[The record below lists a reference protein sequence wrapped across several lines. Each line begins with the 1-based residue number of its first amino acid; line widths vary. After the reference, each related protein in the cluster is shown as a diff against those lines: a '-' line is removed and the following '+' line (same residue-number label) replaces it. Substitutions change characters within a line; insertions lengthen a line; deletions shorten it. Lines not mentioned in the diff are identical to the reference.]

1 MSYGPA
7 FGGPVTIRL
16 AVGNDD
22 VTVLVVDDD
31 PTVRQVLHLMLDLEG
46 CRVVLA
52 SDGTEALSVAET
64 VRPDVV
70 LLDVEMPSMDGMEVC
85 RRLKD
90 GGEPPQVFMVSA
102 MDTLEHEH
110 QALLA
115 GADGFLRK
123 PFSPLKLLSI
133 VDSAADGPNE

>member
-1 MSYGPA
+1 M

-16 AVGNDD
+16 AVRNDD

-46 CRVVLA
+46 CRVILA
-52 SDGTEALSVAET
+52 SDGAEALSVAET

-70 LLDVEMPSMDGMEVC
+70 LLDFEMPVVDGMEVC

-90 GGEPPQVFMVSA
+90 AGEPPKIFMVSA
-102 MDTLEHEH
+102 LDTLEHEH
-110 QALLA
+110 AALLA

-133 VDSAADGPNE
+133 VDGAAVGPNQ